1 MEKKITFEK
10 KVAASE
16 ERYLSKDM
24 TAKVGIL
31 GRGGAGLQ
39 SKFPVKHVKYWR
51 TQSYRPMGRA
61 GELYWQ
67 GVVDE

>member
-1 MEKKITFEK
+1 
-10 KVAASE
+10 
-16 ERYLSKDM
+16 M